1 MRYIFAW
8 DPRKAKDNLRQH
20 RISFERAATVFRDP
34 QARSLFDADHSH
46 DEDRWVTL
54 GVDRGGSVLVVVHT
68 LDIIANK
75 FLRLPAVNSK
85 VVQSTGDLHHK
96 IVILFFR
103 ISENVF
109 DNATSFNSRND
120 MLNHNPDT

>member
-1 MRYIFAW
+1 LRYIFAW
-8 DPRKAKDNLRQH
+8 DPGKAKDNLRQH

-68 LDIIANK
+68 FHQIDTTSYRI
-75 FLRLPAVNSK
+75 RL
-85 VVQSTGDLHHK
+85 
-96 IVILFFR
+96 
-103 ISENVF
+103 ISARR
-109 DNATSFNSRND
+109 ATRKETQQYQEG
-120 MLNHNPDT
+120 LP